1 MRHHPLRHHPLPA
14 RPASAPVRQKST
26 LAFAVTMLAC
36 ILAWGAL
43 SACDGPPP
51 NATGA
56 NPPRAAD
63 KSLVRLTAEEIQSA
77 NITLQPVKRS
87 EFRTIRDFPGT
98 VEPNEHAL
106 AEITTLVRGR
116 VIDVYA
122 DLGREVKGGT
132 LLALLYSSELG
143 MAQSAYLKA
152 TAKLNVAERAFRR
165 AELLLKEKVIGVAEL
180 QRREGEMLSLRAE
193 LREARDRLLILG
205 LTDEDLRNLDRN
217 HTIRSHVPVVAP
229 FDGRVIARNLTK
241 GEVVET
247 TEKLFVVAD
256 LTDVWVT
263 AVIPEKDIPYIR
275 PDQTGAGQSV
285 EVHVAAYPGQAFQG
299 RITYVGDVLDPATRT
314 MRLRLELPNPERKLK
329 PAMYATVRVY
339 SEPEA
344 NVLLIPESAVQR
356 DRDRQFV
363 FVEREPSVFQARD
376 VKLGSSNGREIKV
389 EDGLLEG
396 ESIVTNGAFV
406 LKSELLGEQM

>member
-1 MRHHPLRHHPLPA
+1 MSLPD
-14 RPASAPVRQKST
+14 PTLITAPVSWRDRSRRWQVLPLLALFT
-26 LAFAVTMLAC
+26 LQIMT
-36 ILAWGAL
+36 G
-43 SACDGPPP
+43 CDGPPP

-56 NPPRAAD
+56 NPPAPSAE
-63 KSLVRLTAEEIQSA
+63 SGLVRLTAEKLKA
-77 NITLQPVKRS
+77 AGITVQPIARG
-87 EFRTIRDFPGT
+87 EFRTFRDFPGT

-152 TAKLNVAERAFRR
+152 TAKLNVADRAFRR
-165 AELLLKEKVIGVAEL
+165 AELLLKEKVIGLAES
-180 QRREGEMLSLRAE
+180 QRREGEMISLRAE
-193 LREARDRLLILG
+193 QREARDRLLLLG
-205 LTDEDLRNLDRN
+205 LTEEDLRHLDRN

-256 LTDVWVT
+256 LSEVWVT
-263 AVIPEKDIPYIR
+263 AKIPEKDIPYIR
-275 PDQTGAGQSV
+275 NDQTSPGQLV
-285 EVHVAAYPGQAFQG
+285 EVHVSAYPGQTFQG
-299 RITYVGDVLDPATRT
+299 NITYVGDVLEPATRT

-329 PAMYATVRVY
+329 PEMYATVRVY
-339 SEPEA
+339 SDPEP
-344 NVLLIPESAVQR
+344 NVLLLPETAIQR

-363 FVEREPSVFQARD
+363 FVQREPGLFEIRPVQ
-376 VKLGSSNGREIKV
+376 LGDSNGKEVKV
-389 EDGLLEG
+389 LGGVQEQDAVVITG
-396 ESIVTNGAFV
+396 SYM
-406 LKSELLGEQM
+406 LKSELLGAQI

>member
-1 MRHHPLRHHPLPA
+1 MMHDTTQVTTQSSLFRPNRNRPFPLRL
-14 RPASAPVRQKST
+14 
-26 LAFAVTMLAC
+26 LAGSL
-36 ILAWGAL
+36 LLLAL
-43 SACDGPPP
+43 SGCEGPPP

-56 NPPRAAD
+56 NPPPPSLD
-63 KSLVRLTAEEIQSA
+63 KSLVRLTAEEMKSA
-77 NITLQPVKRS
+77 GIIIKPVMRS

-165 AELLLKEKVIGVAEL
+165 AESLLKEKVIGVAEL

-205 LTDEDLRNLDRN
+205 LTEEDLRNLDRN

-256 LTDVWVT
+256 LSDVWVT

-275 PDQTGAGQSV
+275 ADQTGAGQSV

-314 MRLRLELPNPERKLK
+314 MR
-329 PAMYATVRVY
+329 
-339 SEPEA
+339 
-344 NVLLIPESAVQR
+344 
-356 DRDRQFV
+356 
-363 FVEREPSVFQARD
+363 
-376 VKLGSSNGREIKV
+376 
-389 EDGLLEG
+389 
-396 ESIVTNGAFV
+396 
-406 LKSELLGEQM
+406 

>member
-1 MRHHPLRHHPLPA
+1 MQHTPQPTTRSRSFRRKRDRPLAL
-14 RPASAPVRQKST
+14 
-26 LAFAVTMLAC
+26 TMLAGT
-36 ILAWGAL
+36 LAWFAL
-43 SACDGPPP
+43 SGCDGPPP

-56 NPPRAAD
+56 NPPPSVD
-63 KSLVRLTAEEIQSA
+63 KSLVRLTTEEIKSA
-77 NITLQPVKRS
+77 GIIVQPVTRS

-229 FDGRVIARNLTK
+229 FDGRIIARNLTK

-275 PDQTGAGQSV
+275 PDQTGTGQSV

-344 NVLLIPESAVQR
+344 NALLIPESAVQR
-356 DRDRQFV
+356 ARDRQFV
-363 FVEREPSVFQARD
+363 FVEREPAIFEARD

-389 EDGLLEG
+389 LDGLLEG

>member
-1 MRHHPLRHHPLPA
+1 MSVTLSVFCRA
-14 RPASAPVRQKST
+14 RSPWIST
-26 LAFAVTMLAC
+26 ARGLFGLL
-36 ILAWGAL
+36 ILQAAL
-43 SACDGPPP
+43 GCEGPPP

-56 NPPRAAD
+56 NPPAPSAD
-63 KSLVRLTAEEIQSA
+63 SSLLRLTAEEVKTAGIVV
-77 NITLQPVKRS
+77 QPVVRA
-87 EFRTIRDFPGT
+87 EFRTTRDFPGT

-122 DLGREVKGGT
+122 DLGREVKSGA

-152 TAKLNVAERAFRR
+152 TAKLNVADRAFRR
-165 AELLLKEKVIGVAEL
+165 AELLLKEKVIGLAES

-193 LREARDRLLILG
+193 RQEARDRLLLLG

-217 HTIRSHVPVVAP
+217 HTIRSHVPVLAP

-256 LTDVWVT
+256 LSDVWVT

-275 PDQTGAGQSV
+275 PDLTGAGQSV
-285 EVHVAAYPGQAFQG
+285 EVHVAAYPNQIFQG

-314 MRLRLELPNPERKLK
+314 MRLRLELPNRERKLK
-329 PAMYATVRVY
+329 PAMYASVRVY
-339 SEPEA
+339 SEPEP
-344 NVLLIPESAVQR
+344 NVLLIPEGAVQR
-356 DRDRQFV
+356 DRDRHFV
-363 FVEREPSVFQARD
+363 FVQRDQAVFEVRD
-376 VKLGSSNGREIKV
+376 VKLGSSNGRDIKV
-389 EDGLLEG
+389 LDGLLEG
-396 ESIVTNGAFV
+396 ESIVTKGSFV
-406 LKSELLGEQM
+406 LKSELLREQI

>member
-1 MRHHPLRHHPLPA
+1 MQPLHNLRLDRDHSDGNVTGRL
-14 RPASAPVRQKST
+14 
-26 LAFAVTMLAC
+26 AVTMLAGT
-36 ILAWGAL
+36 LAWFAL
-43 SACDGPPP
+43 SGCDGPPP
-51 NATGA
+51 NATGPIR
-56 NPPRAAD
+56 PPSVD
-63 KSLVRLTAEEIQSA
+63 KSLVRLTTEEIKSA
-77 NITLQPVKRS
+77 GIIVQPVTRS

-229 FDGRVIARNLTK
+229 FDGRIIARNLTK

-275 PDQTGAGQSV
+275 PDQTGTGQSV

-344 NVLLIPESAVQR
+344 NALLIPESAVQR

-363 FVEREPSVFQARD
+363 FVEREPAIFEARD

-389 EDGLLEG
+389 LDGLLEG

>member
-1 MRHHPLRHHPLPA
+1 MQHTPQPTTRSRSFRRKRDRPLAL
-14 RPASAPVRQKST
+14 
-26 LAFAVTMLAC
+26 TMLAGT
-36 ILAWGAL
+36 LAWFAL
-43 SACDGPPP
+43 SGCDGPPP

-56 NPPRAAD
+56 NPPPSVD
-63 KSLVRLTAEEIQSA
+63 KSLVRLTTEEIKSA
-77 NITLQPVKRS
+77 GIIVQPVTRS

-229 FDGRVIARNLTK
+229 FDGRIIARNLTK

-275 PDQTGAGQSV
+275 PDQTGTGQSV

-344 NVLLIPESAVQR
+344 NALLIPESAVQR
-356 DRDRQFV
+356 DDRDRQFV
-363 FVEREPSVFQARD
+363 FVEREPAIFEARD

-389 EDGLLEG
+389 LDGLLEG

>member
-1 MRHHPLRHHPLPA
+1 MFQAPA
-14 RPASAPVRQKST
+14 MFAWST
-26 LAFAVTMLAC
+26 SGAVGSRAAGAMHGCLCTMVLLATL
-36 ILAWGAL
+36 
-43 SACDGPPP
+43 ACDGPPP

-56 NPPRAAD
+56 NPPAPTSNN
-63 KSLVRLTAEEIQSA
+63 SLVSLSAQEIKTAGI
-77 NITLQPVKRS
+77 LVQPVTRR
-87 EFRTIRDFPGT
+87 EFRTTRDFPGT
-98 VEPNEHAL
+98 IEPNEHAL

-122 DLGREVKGGT
+122 DLGREVKAGA

-152 TAKLNVAERAFRR
+152 TAKLNVADRAFRR
-165 AELLLKEKVIGVAEL
+165 AQLLLQEKVIGLAES

-193 LREARDRLLILG
+193 RQEARDRLLLLG
-205 LTDEDLRNLDRN
+205 LTEEDLKNLDRN
-217 HTIRSHVPVVAP
+217 HTIRSHVPVLAP

-247 TEKLFVVAD
+247 TEKLFVIAD
-256 LTDVWVT
+256 LSQVWVT
-263 AVIPEKDIPYIR
+263 AVIPEKDIPYIH
-275 PDQTGAGQSV
+275 PDLTGPSQSV
-285 EVHVAAYPGQAFQG
+285 EVHVAAYPGQIFSG
-299 RITYVGDVLDPATRT
+299 KITYVGDVLDPATRT

-339 SEPEA
+339 SEPEP
-344 NVLLIPESAVQR
+344 NVLLIPEAAVQR

-363 FVEREPSVFQARD
+363 FVQREPAVFEARD
-376 VKLGSSNGREIKV
+376 VKLGHSNGQDIKV
-389 EDGLLEG
+389 QDGLLEG

-406 LKSELLGEQM
+406 LKSELLGEQI

>member
-1 MRHHPLRHHPLPA
+1 MKPVLQHFSAA
-14 RPASAPVRQKST
+14 RFRAGVYSPRLAVTLLLST
-26 LAFAVTMLAC
+26 LSLQ
-36 ILAWGAL
+36 LL
-43 SACDGPPP
+43 SGCEGPPP

-56 NPPRAAD
+56 NPPAAATE
-63 KSLVRLTAEEIQSA
+63 SGLVRLTADKIKSA
-77 NITLQPVKRS
+77 GIEVQPLTRG
-87 EFRTIRDFPGT
+87 EFRTFRDFPGT
-98 VEPNEHAL
+98 IEPNEHAL

-152 TAKLNVAERAFRR
+152 TAKLNVADRAFRR

-180 QRREGEMLSLRAE
+180 QRREGEMISLRAE
-193 LREARDRLLILG
+193 QRETRDRLLILG

-229 FDGRVIARNLTK
+229 FDGRIIARNLTK

-256 LTDVWVT
+256 LSEVWVT
-263 AVIPEKDIPYIR
+263 AKIPEKDIPYIQA
-275 PDQTGAGQSV
+275 DLEGDGQAV
-285 EVHVAAYPGQAFQG
+285 EVHVTAYPGQIFQG

-314 MRLRLELPNPERKLK
+314 MRLRLELSNPERKLK
-329 PAMYATVRVY
+329 PSMYATVRVY
-339 SEPEA
+339 SEPQPET
-344 NVLLIPESAVQR
+344 LLIPETAVQR

-363 FVEREPSVFQARD
+363 FVQREPGVFEVRD
-376 VKLGSSNGREIKV
+376 VQLGESNGKQVKV
-389 EDGLLEG
+389 FGGVQEQEAVVVKG
-396 ESIVTNGAFV
+396 SYV
-406 LKSELLGEQM
+406 LKSELFGSQI

>member
-1 MRHHPLRHHPLPA
+1 MQQTQPIYMQPYAPRQNRPLM
-14 RPASAPVRQKST
+14 
-26 LAFAVTMLAC
+26 FAAMVLFGLIGLFTSSGC
-36 ILAWGAL
+36 E
-43 SACDGPPP
+43 GPPP

-56 NPPRAAD
+56 NPTPPSAD
-63 KSLVRLTAEEIQSA
+63 RGLVRLTAEEIKTA
-77 NITLQPVKRS
+77 GLVIQPVTRS
-87 EFRTIRDFPGT
+87 EFRTARDFPGT

-122 DLGREVKGGT
+122 DLGREVKSGA

-152 TAKLNVAERAFRR
+152 TAKLSVADRAFRR
-165 AELLLKEKVIGVAEL
+165 AELLLKEKVIGLAEL

-193 LREARDRLLILG
+193 RREAWDRLLLLG
-205 LTDEDLRNLDRN
+205 LTEEDLRNLDRN
-217 HTIRSHVPVVAP
+217 HTIRSHVPVLAP

-247 TEKLFVVAD
+247 MEKLFVVAD

-263 AVIPEKDIPYIR
+263 AVIPEKDIPYIHS
-275 PDQTGAGQSV
+275 DQSGTGQSV
-285 EVHVAAYPGQAFQG
+285 EVHVAAYPGQTFQG

-339 SEPEA
+339 SEPEPNA
-344 NVLLIPESAVQR
+344 LLIPEAAVQR

-363 FVEREPSVFQARD
+363 FVQREPTVFEARD
-376 VKLGSSNGREIKV
+376 VKLGTSNGHDIKV
-389 EDGLLEG
+389 QDGLREG

-406 LKSELLGEQM
+406 LKSELLGEQI

>member
-1 MRHHPLRHHPLPA
+1 MLA
-14 RPASAPVRQKST
+14 GT
-26 LAFAVTMLAC
+26 LAWF
-36 ILAWGAL
+36 AL
-43 SACDGPPP
+43 SGCDGPPP

-56 NPPRAAD
+56 NPPPSVD
-63 KSLVRLTAEEIQSA
+63 KSLVRLTTEEIKSA
-77 NITLQPVKRS
+77 GSIVQPVTRS

-229 FDGRVIARNLTK
+229 FDGRIIARNLTK

-275 PDQTGAGQSV
+275 PDQTGTGQSV

-344 NVLLIPESAVQR
+344 NALLIPESAVQR

-363 FVEREPSVFQARD
+363 FVEREPAIFEARD

-389 EDGLLEG
+389 LDGLLEG

>member
-1 MRHHPLRHHPLPA
+1 MMPHIKHVTTRSRSFRWTHN
-14 RPASAPVRQKST
+14 RPFV
-26 LAFAVTMLAC
+26 LMMLA
-36 ILAWGAL
+36 GMFAL
-43 SACDGPPP
+43 LPLSGCDGPPP

-56 NPPRAAD
+56 NPPPSAD
-63 KSLVRLTAEEIQSA
+63 KSLVRLTTEEIKSA
-77 NITLQPVKRS
+77 GIIVQPVTRS

-229 FDGRVIARNLTK
+229 FDGRIIARNLTK

-275 PDQTGAGQSV
+275 PDQTGTGQSV

-344 NVLLIPESAVQR
+344 NALLIPESAVQR

-363 FVEREPSVFQARD
+363 FVEREPAIFAARD

-389 EDGLLEG
+389 LDGLLEG

>member
-1 MRHHPLRHHPLPA
+1 MQPTQPISTQPNLF
-14 RPASAPVRQKST
+14 RPRRRWTFVATTLLGIIVLHAS
-26 LAFAVTMLAC
+26 FGC
-36 ILAWGAL
+36 E
-43 SACDGPPP
+43 GPPP

-56 NPPRAAD
+56 NPPAASLD
-63 KSLVRLTAEEIQSA
+63 KGLVRLTAEEIKTA
-77 NITLQPVKRS
+77 GIIVQPVTRA
-87 EFRTIRDFPGT
+87 EFRTTRDFPGT

-122 DLGREVKGGT
+122 DLGREVKSGA

-152 TAKLNVAERAFRR
+152 TAKLNVADRAFRR
-165 AELLLKEKVIGVAEL
+165 AKLLLKEMVIGLAES

-193 LREARDRLLILG
+193 RQEARDRLLLLG

-217 HTIRSHVPVVAP
+217 HTIRSHVPVLAP

-275 PDQTGAGQSV
+275 PDQAGTAQSV
-285 EVHVAAYPGQAFQG
+285 EVHVAAYPGQTFQG

-339 SEPEA
+339 SEPEPNA
-344 NVLLIPESAVQR
+344 LLIPEAAVQR

-363 FVEREPSVFQARD
+363 FVQREPTIFEARD
-376 VKLGSSNGREIKV
+376 VKLGTSNGHDIKV
-389 EDGLLEG
+389 QDGLLEG

-406 LKSELLGEQM
+406 LKSELLGEQI

>member
-1 MRHHPLRHHPLPA
+1 
-14 RPASAPVRQKST
+14 
-26 LAFAVTMLAC
+26 
-36 ILAWGAL
+36 
-43 SACDGPPP
+43 
-51 NATGA
+51 
-56 NPPRAAD
+56 
-63 KSLVRLTAEEIQSA
+63 LTAEEMKSA
-77 NITLQPVKRS
+77 GIIIKPVMRS

-165 AELLLKEKVIGVAEL
+165 AESLLKEKVIGVAEL

-205 LTDEDLRNLDRN
+205 LTEEDLRNLDRN

-256 LTDVWVT
+256 LSDVWVT

-275 PDQTGAGQSV
+275 ADQTGAGQSV

-344 NVLLIPESAVQR
+344 NVLLIPQAAVQR

-363 FVEREPSVFQARD
+363 FVEREPAIFEARD

>member
-1 MRHHPLRHHPLPA
+1 MSLPD
-14 RPASAPVRQKST
+14 PTLIIAPVSWRDRSRRWQVLPLLALFT
-26 LAFAVTMLAC
+26 LQIMT
-36 ILAWGAL
+36 G
-43 SACDGPPP
+43 CDGPPP

-56 NPPRAAD
+56 NPPAPSAE
-63 KSLVRLTAEEIQSA
+63 SGLVRLTAEKLKA
-77 NITLQPVKRS
+77 AGITVQPITRG
-87 EFRTIRDFPGT
+87 EFRTFRDFPGT

-152 TAKLNVAERAFRR
+152 TAKLNVADRAFRR
-165 AELLLKEKVIGVAEL
+165 AELLLKEKVIGLAES
-180 QRREGEMLSLRAE
+180 QRREGEMISLRAE
-193 LREARDRLLILG
+193 QREARDRLLLLG
-205 LTDEDLRNLDRN
+205 LTEEDLRHLDRN

-256 LTDVWVT
+256 LSEVWVT
-263 AVIPEKDIPYIR
+263 AKIPEKDIPYIR
-275 PDQTGAGQSV
+275 NDQNGPGQLV
-285 EVHVAAYPGQAFQG
+285 EVHVSAYPGQTFQG
-299 RITYVGDVLDPATRT
+299 SITYVGDVLEPATRT

-329 PAMYATVRVY
+329 PEMYATVRVY
-339 SEPEA
+339 SDPEP
-344 NVLLIPESAVQR
+344 NVLLLPETAIQR

-363 FVEREPSVFQARD
+363 FVQREPGLFEIRPVQ
-376 VKLGSSNGREIKV
+376 LGDSNGKEVKV
-389 EDGLLEG
+389 LGGVEEQDAVVITG
-396 ESIVTNGAFV
+396 SYV
-406 LKSELLGEQM
+406 LKSELLGAQI

>member
-1 MRHHPLRHHPLPA
+1 MSLPD
-14 RPASAPVRQKST
+14 PTLITAPVSWRDRSRRWQFLPLLALFT
-26 LAFAVTMLAC
+26 LQIMT
-36 ILAWGAL
+36 G
-43 SACDGPPP
+43 CDGPPP

-56 NPPRAAD
+56 NPPAPSAE
-63 KSLVRLTAEEIQSA
+63 SGLVRLTAEKLKA
-77 NITLQPVKRS
+77 AGITVQPIARG
-87 EFRTIRDFPGT
+87 EFRTFRDFPGT

-152 TAKLNVAERAFRR
+152 TAKLNVADRAFRR
-165 AELLLKEKVIGVAEL
+165 AELLLKEKVIGLAES
-180 QRREGEMLSLRAE
+180 QRREGEMISLRAE
-193 LREARDRLLILG
+193 QREARDRLLLLG
-205 LTDEDLRNLDRN
+205 LTEEDLRHLDRN

-256 LTDVWVT
+256 LSEVWVT
-263 AVIPEKDIPYIR
+263 AKIPEKDIPYIR
-275 PDQTGAGQSV
+275 NDQNGPGQLV
-285 EVHVAAYPGQAFQG
+285 EVHVSAYPGQTFQG
-299 RITYVGDVLDPATRT
+299 NITYVGDVLEPATRT

-329 PAMYATVRVY
+329 PEMYATVRVY
-339 SEPEA
+339 SDPEP
-344 NVLLIPESAVQR
+344 NVLLLPETAIQR

-363 FVEREPSVFQARD
+363 FVQREPGLFEIRPVQ
-376 VKLGSSNGREIKV
+376 LGDSNGKEVKV
-389 EDGLLEG
+389 LGGVEEQDAVVITG
-396 ESIVTNGAFV
+396 SYV
-406 LKSELLGEQM
+406 LKSELLGAQI

>member
-1 MRHHPLRHHPLPA
+1 MRKHTSEATSRS
-14 RPASAPVRQKST
+14 RPFRET
-26 LAFAVTMLAC
+26 RDWAFALMMLAGS
-36 ILAWGAL
+36 LALFAL
-43 SACDGPPP
+43 SGCDGPPP

-56 NPPRAAD
+56 DPPLSAN
-63 KSLVRLTAEEIQSA
+63 KSLIRLTAEEIKSA
-77 NITLQPVKRS
+77 GIIVHPVTRS

-229 FDGRVIARNLTK
+229 FDGRIIARNLTK

-275 PDQTGAGQSV
+275 PDQTGTGQSV

-344 NVLLIPESAVQR
+344 NALLIPVSAVQR

-363 FVEREPSVFQARD
+363 FVEREPALFEARD

>member
-1 MRHHPLRHHPLPA
+1 MMHDTTQVTTQSSLFRPNRNRPFPLRL
-14 RPASAPVRQKST
+14 
-26 LAFAVTMLAC
+26 LAGSL
-36 ILAWGAL
+36 LLLAL
-43 SACDGPPP
+43 SGCEGPPP

-56 NPPRAAD
+56 NPPPPSLD
-63 KSLVRLTAEEIQSA
+63 KSLVRLTAEEMKSA
-77 NITLQPVKRS
+77 GIIIKPVMRS

-165 AELLLKEKVIGVAEL
+165 AESLLKEKVIGVAEL

-229 FDGRVIARNLTK
+229 FDGRIIARNLTK

-275 PDQTGAGQSV
+275 PDQTGTGQSV

-344 NVLLIPESAVQR
+344 NALLIPESAVQR

-363 FVEREPSVFQARD
+363 FVEREPAIFEARD

-389 EDGLLEG
+389 LDGLLEG

>member
-1 MRHHPLRHHPLPA
+1 MIAH
-14 RPASAPVRQKST
+14 SALTKTPTTPFRREHGLCT
-26 LAFAVTMLAC
+26 L
-36 ILAWGAL
+36 ILAGILVCLAWSG
-43 SACDGPPP
+43 CDGPPP

-56 NPPRAAD
+56 NPPPAVN
-63 KSLVRLTAEEIQSA
+63 KSLVRLTAEEIKSA
-77 NITLQPVKRS
+77 GIILQPVTRS

-165 AELLLKEKVIGVAEL
+165 AELLLKEKVIGLAEL

-205 LTDEDLRNLDRN
+205 LTEDDLRNLDRN

-229 FDGRVIARNLTK
+229 FDGRIIARNLTK

-247 TEKLFVVAD
+247 TEKLFVLAD

-275 PDQTGAGQSV
+275 PDQTGTGQSV
-285 EVHVAAYPGQAFQG
+285 EVHVAAYPDQTFQG

-344 NVLLIPESAVQR
+344 NALLIPVAAVQR

-363 FVEREPSVFQARD
+363 FVEREPAIFEARD
-376 VKLGSSNGREIKV
+376 VKLGHSNGREIKV
-389 EDGLLEG
+389 QDGLLEG

>member
-1 MRHHPLRHHPLPA
+1 MQHTPQPTTRSRSFRRKRDRPLAL
-14 RPASAPVRQKST
+14 
-26 LAFAVTMLAC
+26 TMLAGT
-36 ILAWGAL
+36 LAWFAL
-43 SACDGPPP
+43 SGCDGPPP

-56 NPPRAAD
+56 NPPPSVD
-63 KSLVRLTAEEIQSA
+63 KSLVRLTAEEIKSA
-77 NITLQPVKRS
+77 GITVQPVTRS

-205 LTDEDLRNLDRN
+205 LTDDDLRNLDRN

-275 PDQTGAGQSV
+275 PDQTGTGQSV
-285 EVHVAAYPGQAFQG
+285 EVHVAAYPGETFQG

-314 MRLRLELPNPERKLK
+314 MRLRLELPNPARKLK

-344 NVLLIPESAVQR
+344 NALLIPPSAVQR

-363 FVEREPSVFQARD
+363 FVEREPAIFEARD
-376 VKLGSSNGREIKV
+376 VKLGSSNGREVKV

>member
-1 MRHHPLRHHPLPA
+1 MQHSPQPTTRSRSFRRKRDRPLAL
-14 RPASAPVRQKST
+14 
-26 LAFAVTMLAC
+26 TMLAGT
-36 ILAWGAL
+36 LAWFAL
-43 SACDGPPP
+43 SGCDGPPP

-56 NPPRAAD
+56 NPPPSVD
-63 KSLVRLTAEEIQSA
+63 KSLVRLTTEEIKSA
-77 NITLQPVKRS
+77 GIIVQPVTRS

-229 FDGRVIARNLTK
+229 FDGRIIARNLTK

-275 PDQTGAGQSV
+275 PDQTGTGQSV

-344 NVLLIPESAVQR
+344 NALLIPESAVQR

-363 FVEREPSVFQARD
+363 FVEREPAIFEARD

-389 EDGLLEG
+389 LDGLLEG

>member
-1 MRHHPLRHHPLPA
+1 MQHTPQPTTRSRSFRRKRYRPLAL
-14 RPASAPVRQKST
+14 
-26 LAFAVTMLAC
+26 TMLAGT
-36 ILAWGAL
+36 LAWFAL
-43 SACDGPPP
+43 SGCYGPPP

-56 NPPRAAD
+56 NPPPSVD
-63 KSLVRLTAEEIQSA
+63 KSLVRLTTEEIKSA
-77 NITLQPVKRS
+77 GIIVQPVTRS

-229 FDGRVIARNLTK
+229 FDGRIIARNLTK

-275 PDQTGAGQSV
+275 PDQTGTGQSV

-344 NVLLIPESAVQR
+344 NALLIPESAVQR

-363 FVEREPSVFQARD
+363 FVER
-376 VKLGSSNGREIKV
+376 
-389 EDGLLEG
+389 
-396 ESIVTNGAFV
+396 
-406 LKSELLGEQM
+406 

>member
-1 MRHHPLRHHPLPA
+1 MSVTQSVFFRA
-14 RPASAPVRQKST
+14 RSPWIST
-26 LAFAVTMLAC
+26 ARGLFGLL
-36 ILAWGAL
+36 ILQAAL
-43 SACDGPPP
+43 GCEGPPP

-56 NPPRAAD
+56 NPPAPSAD
-63 KSLVRLTAEEIQSA
+63 SSLLRLTAEEVKTAGIVV
-77 NITLQPVKRS
+77 QPVVRG
-87 EFRTIRDFPGT
+87 EFRTTRDFPGT

-122 DLGREVKGGT
+122 DLGREVKSGA

-152 TAKLNVAERAFRR
+152 TAKLNVADRAFRR
-165 AELLLKEKVIGVAEL
+165 AELLLKEKVIGLAES

-193 LREARDRLLILG
+193 RQEARDRLLLLG

-217 HTIRSHVPVVAP
+217 HTIRSHVPVLAP

-256 LTDVWVT
+256 LSDVWVT

-275 PDQTGAGQSV
+275 PDLTGAGQSV
-285 EVHVAAYPGQAFQG
+285 EVHVAAYPDQIFQG

-329 PAMYATVRVY
+329 PAMYASVRVY
-339 SEPEA
+339 SEPEP
-344 NVLLIPESAVQR
+344 NVLLIPEGAVQR
-356 DRDRQFV
+356 DRDRHFV
-363 FVEREPSVFQARD
+363 FVQRDQAVFEVRD
-376 VKLGSSNGREIKV
+376 VKLGHSNGRDIKV
-389 EDGLLEG
+389 LDGLLEG
-396 ESIVTNGAFV
+396 ESIVTKGSFV
-406 LKSELLGEQM
+406 LKSELLREQI

>member
-1 MRHHPLRHHPLPA
+1 MMHDTTQVTTQSSLFRPNRNRPFPLRL
-14 RPASAPVRQKST
+14 
-26 LAFAVTMLAC
+26 LAGSL
-36 ILAWGAL
+36 LLLAL
-43 SACDGPPP
+43 SGCEGPPP

-56 NPPRAAD
+56 NPPPPSLD
-63 KSLVRLTAEEIQSA
+63 KSLVRLTAEEMKSA
-77 NITLQPVKRS
+77 GIIIKPVMRS

-165 AELLLKEKVIGVAEL
+165 AESLLKEKVIGVAEL

-205 LTDEDLRNLDRN
+205 LTEEDLRNLDCN

-256 LTDVWVT
+256 LSDVWVT

-275 PDQTGAGQSV
+275 ADQTGAGQSV

-344 NVLLIPESAVQR
+344 NVLLIPQAAVQR

-363 FVEREPSVFQARD
+363 FVEREPAIFEARD

>member
-1 MRHHPLRHHPLPA
+1 MFLVRPIVSPSLSFSQRA
-14 RPASAPVRQKST
+14 RFIASVKGV
-26 LAFAVTMLAC
+26 LGMIMLF
-36 ILAWGAL
+36 ILFG
-43 SACDGPPP
+43 CEGPPP

-56 NPPRAAD
+56 NPPSPNPG
-63 KSLVRLTAEEIQSA
+63 KGLVYLTAEEIETA
-77 NITLQPVKRS
+77 GLIVQPVARG
-87 EFRTIRDFPGT
+87 EYRTTRDFPGT

-122 DLGREVKGGT
+122 DLGREVKSGT

-152 TAKLNVAERAFRR
+152 TAKLNVADRAFRR
-165 AELLLKEKVIGVAEL
+165 AELLLREKVIGLAES

-193 LREARDRLLILG
+193 RQEARDRLLLLG
-205 LTDEDLRNLDRN
+205 LTDEDLRNLDRK
-217 HTIRSHVPVVAP
+217 HTIRSHVPVLAP

-256 LTDVWVT
+256 LSNVWVT

-275 PDQTGAGQSV
+275 PDLTGPGQTV
-285 EVHVAAYPGQAFQG
+285 EVHVAAYPGQVFHG

-329 PAMYATVRVY
+329 PAMYASVRVY
-339 SEPEA
+339 SEPEP
-344 NVLLIPESAVQR
+344 NVLLIPEAAVQR

-363 FVEREPSVFQARD
+363 FVQREPTLFEARD
-376 VKLGSSNGREIKV
+376 VKLGPSNGQDIKV
-389 EDGLLEG
+389 LDGLLEG
-396 ESIVTNGAFV
+396 ESIVTNGSFV
-406 LKSELLGEQM
+406 LKSELFGEQI

>member
-1 MRHHPLRHHPLPA
+1 MVA
-14 RPASAPVRQKST
+14 R
-26 LAFAVTMLAC
+26 
-36 ILAWGAL
+36 
-43 SACDGPPP
+43 GPPP

-56 NPPRAAD
+56 NPPAPSSD
-63 KSLVRLTAEEIQSA
+63 SSLVRLTIEEVKTAGIVV
-77 NITLQPVKRS
+77 QPVARA
-87 EFRTIRDFPGT
+87 EFRTTRDFPGT

-122 DLGREVKGGT
+122 DLGREVKSGA

-152 TAKLNVAERAFRR
+152 TAKLNVADRAFRR
-165 AELLLKEKVIGVAEL
+165 AELLLKEKVIGLAES

-193 LREARDRLLILG
+193 RQEARDRLLLLG

-217 HTIRSHVPVVAP
+217 HTIRSHVPVLAP

-256 LTDVWVT
+256 LSDVWVT

-275 PDQTGAGQSV
+275 PDLTGTGQSV
-285 EVHVAAYPGQAFQG
+285 EVHVAAYPDQTFQG

-329 PAMYATVRVY
+329 PAMYASVRVY
-339 SEPEA
+339 SEPEP
-344 NVLLIPESAVQR
+344 NVLLIPEGAVQR
-356 DRDRQFV
+356 DRDRHFV
-363 FVEREPSVFQARD
+363 FVQRDGAVFEVRD
-376 VKLGSSNGREIKV
+376 VKLGNSNGRDIKV
-389 EDGLLEG
+389 LDGLLEG
-396 ESIVTNGAFV
+396 ESIVTKGSFV
-406 LKSELLGEQM
+406 LKSELLREQI

>member
-1 MRHHPLRHHPLPA
+1 MTQDAAEPSIHTNAIRKDRLQRSCLPLLGG
-14 RPASAPVRQKST
+14 
-26 LAFAVTMLAC
+26 L
-36 ILAWGAL
+36 L
-43 SACDGPPP
+43 SLLLWSGCDGPPP

-56 NPPRAAD
+56 NPPPATPST
-63 KSLVRLTAEEIQSA
+63 SLVRLTSEELKGAGIVV
-77 NITLQPVKRS
+77 QPVTRG

-165 AELLLKEKVIGVAEL
+165 AELLLKEKVIGLAEL

-275 PDQTGAGQSV
+275 PDQTGSGQSV

-339 SEPEA
+339 SEPEP
-344 NVLLIPESAVQR
+344 NTLLIPEAAVQR

-363 FVEREPSVFQARD
+363 FVEREPSVFEARD
-376 VKLGSSNGREIKV
+376 VKLGHSNGREITVK
-389 EDGLLEG
+389 DGLLEG
-396 ESIVTNGAFV
+396 ESIVTSGAFV

>member
-1 MRHHPLRHHPLPA
+1 MSVTQSVFFRA
-14 RPASAPVRQKST
+14 RSPWIST
-26 LAFAVTMLAC
+26 ARGLFGLL
-36 ILAWGAL
+36 ILQAAL
-43 SACDGPPP
+43 GCEGPPP

-56 NPPRAAD
+56 NPPAPSAD
-63 KSLVRLTAEEIQSA
+63 SSLLRLTAEEVKTA
-77 NITLQPVKRS
+77 GLVVQPVVRG
-87 EFRTIRDFPGT
+87 EFRTTRDFPGT

-122 DLGREVKGGT
+122 DLGREVKSGA

-152 TAKLNVAERAFRR
+152 TAKLNVADRAFRR
-165 AELLLKEKVIGVAEL
+165 AELLLKEKVIGLAES

-193 LREARDRLLILG
+193 RQEARDRLLLLG

-217 HTIRSHVPVVAP
+217 HTIRSHVPVLAP

-256 LTDVWVT
+256 LSDVWVT

-275 PDQTGAGQSV
+275 PDLTGAGQSV
-285 EVHVAAYPGQAFQG
+285 EVHVAAYPDQIFQG

-329 PAMYATVRVY
+329 PAMYASVRVY
-339 SEPEA
+339 SEPEP
-344 NVLLIPESAVQR
+344 NVLLIPEGAVQR
-356 DRDRQFV
+356 DRDRHFV
-363 FVEREPSVFQARD
+363 FVQRDQAVFEVRD
-376 VKLGSSNGREIKV
+376 VKLGHSNGRDIKV
-389 EDGLLEG
+389 LDGLLEG
-396 ESIVTNGAFV
+396 ESIVTKGSFV
-406 LKSELLGEQM
+406 LKSELLREQI

>member
-1 MRHHPLRHHPLPA
+1 MQHTPQPTTRSRSFRRKRDRPLAL
-14 RPASAPVRQKST
+14 
-26 LAFAVTMLAC
+26 TMLAGT
-36 ILAWGAL
+36 LAWFAL
-43 SACDGPPP
+43 SGCDGPPP

-56 NPPRAAD
+56 NPPPSVD
-63 KSLVRLTAEEIQSA
+63 KSLVRLTTEEIKSA
-77 NITLQPVKRS
+77 GIIVQPVTRS

-229 FDGRVIARNLTK
+229 FDGRIIARNLTK

-247 TEKLFVVAD
+247 TEKLLVVAD

-275 PDQTGAGQSV
+275 PDQTGTGQSV

-344 NVLLIPESAVQR
+344 NALLIPESAVQR

-363 FVEREPSVFQARD
+363 FVEREPAIFEARD

-389 EDGLLEG
+389 LDGLLEG

>member
-1 MRHHPLRHHPLPA
+1 MMHHIKHATTRSRSFRWTHN
-14 RPASAPVRQKST
+14 RPFV
-26 LAFAVTMLAC
+26 LMMLAGMFAL
-36 ILAWGAL
+36 LALPG
-43 SACDGPPP
+43 CDGPPP

-56 NPPRAAD
+56 NPPPSAD
-63 KSLVRLTAEEIQSA
+63 KSLVRLTTEKIKSA
-77 NITLQPVKRS
+77 GIEVQPLTRG
-87 EFRTIRDFPGT
+87 EFRPFRDFPGT
-98 VEPNEHAL
+98 IEPNEHAL

-193 LREARDRLLILG
+193 LREARARLLILG
-205 LTDEDLRNLDRN
+205 LTDEDLRNLARN

-229 FDGRVIARNLTK
+229 FDGRIIARNLTK

-275 PDQTGAGQSV
+275 PDQTGTGQSV

-344 NVLLIPESAVQR
+344 NALLIPESAVQR

-363 FVEREPSVFQARD
+363 FVEREPAIFEARD

-389 EDGLLEG
+389 LDGLLEG

>member
-1 MRHHPLRHHPLPA
+1 MPQTPA
-14 RPASAPVRQKST
+14 IFARVISCCSEVHCAAIRQGFLCAMVLLT
-26 LAFAVTMLAC
+26 AIGC
-36 ILAWGAL
+36 E
-43 SACDGPPP
+43 GPPP

-56 NPPRAAD
+56 NPPPTSD
-63 KSLVRLTAEEIQSA
+63 KSLVRLSPEEIKTA
-77 NITLQPVKRS
+77 GIVVQPVSRG
-87 EFRTIRDFPGT
+87 EFRTTRDFPGT

-122 DLGREVKGGT
+122 DLGREVKSGA

-152 TAKLNVAERAFRR
+152 TAKLNVADRAFRR
-165 AELLLKEKVIGVAEL
+165 AQLLLQEKVIGLAES

-193 LREARDRLLILG
+193 RQEARDRLLLLG
-205 LTDEDLRNLDRN
+205 LTDEDLKNLDRN
-217 HTIRSHVPVVAP
+217 HTIRSHVPVLAP

-247 TEKLFVVAD
+247 TEKLFVIAD
-256 LTDVWVT
+256 LSEVWVT

-275 PDQTGAGQSV
+275 PDLTGPGQSV
-285 EVHVAAYPGQAFQG
+285 EVHVAAYPGQIFQG

-339 SEPEA
+339 SEPEP
-344 NVLLIPESAVQR
+344 NVLLIPQAAVQR

-363 FVEREPSVFQARD
+363 VVQREPAVFEARD
-376 VKLGSSNGREIKV
+376 VKLGHSNGHDIKV
-389 EDGLLEG
+389 QDGLLEG

-406 LKSELLGEQM
+406 LKSELLGEQI

>member
-1 MRHHPLRHHPLPA
+1 MSVTQSVFFQAVALRSQSAWISSA
-14 RPASAPVRQKST
+14 RVLLGVFVLHA
-26 LAFAVTMLAC
+26 
-36 ILAWGAL
+36 AL
-43 SACDGPPP
+43 GCEGPPP

-56 NPPRAAD
+56 NPPARSSD
-63 KSLVRLTAEEIQSA
+63 SSLVRLTVEEVQTAGIVV
-77 NITLQPVKRS
+77 QPVVRA
-87 EFRTIRDFPGT
+87 EFRTTRDFPGT

-122 DLGREVKGGT
+122 DLGREVKSGA

-152 TAKLNVAERAFRR
+152 TAKLNVADRAFRR
-165 AELLLKEKVIGVAEL
+165 AELLLKEKVIGLAES
-180 QRREGEMLSLRAE
+180 QRREGEMLGLRAE
-193 LREARDRLLILG
+193 RQEARDRLLLLG

-217 HTIRSHVPVVAP
+217 HTIRSHVPVLAP

-275 PDQTGAGQSV
+275 PDLTGDGQSV
-285 EVHVAAYPGQAFQG
+285 EVHVAAYPDQIFQG

-329 PAMYATVRVY
+329 PAMYASVRVY
-339 SEPEA
+339 SEPEP
-344 NVLLIPESAVQR
+344 NVLLIPEGAVQR
-356 DRDRQFV
+356 DRDRHFV
-363 FVEREPSVFQARD
+363 FVQRDGAVFEARD
-376 VKLGSSNGREIKV
+376 VKLGHSNGRDIKV
-389 EDGLLEG
+389 LDGLLEG
-396 ESIVTNGAFV
+396 ESIVTKGSFV
-406 LKSELLGEQM
+406 LKSELLQEQI

>member
-1 MRHHPLRHHPLPA
+1 MHQTQLISAQSVAFRHSSLR
-14 RPASAPVRQKST
+14 
-26 LAFAVTMLAC
+26 AC
-36 ILAWGAL
+36 TVGFLGVLVLHAAL
-43 SACDGPPP
+43 GCEGPPP
-51 NATGA
+51 NARGA
-56 NPPRAAD
+56 NPPAHSSD
-63 KSLVRLTAEEIQSA
+63 HSLVHLTVEEVKTAGIVV
-77 NITLQPVKRS
+77 QPVARA
-87 EFRTIRDFPGT
+87 EFRTTRDFPGT

-122 DLGREVKGGT
+122 DLGREVKSGA

-152 TAKLNVAERAFRR
+152 TAKLNVAGRAFRR
-165 AELLLKEKVIGVAEL
+165 AELLLKEKVIGLAES

-193 LREARDRLLILG
+193 RQEARDRLLLLG

-217 HTIRSHVPVVAP
+217 HTIRSHVPVLAP

-256 LTDVWVT
+256 LSDVWVT

-275 PDQTGAGQSV
+275 PDLTGAGQSV
-285 EVHVAAYPGQAFQG
+285 EVHVAAYPEQVFQG

-329 PAMYATVRVY
+329 PAMYASVRVY
-339 SEPEA
+339 SEPEP
-344 NVLLIPESAVQR
+344 NVLLVPEASVQR
-356 DRDRQFV
+356 DRDRHFV
-363 FVEREPSVFQARD
+363 FVQREPAVFEARD
-376 VKLGSSNGREIKV
+376 VKLGNSNGHDIKV
-389 EDGLLEG
+389 LDGLLEG
-396 ESIVTNGAFV
+396 ESIVTKGAFV
-406 LKSELLGEQM
+406 LKSELLREQI